1 MKKVTLVLLGILLLI
16 VMTGCGK
23 DKVSISAEDVTTNTI
38 VIKKNNTVQS
48 SIIEDFDKDYYSK
61 EELETFINEEV
72 TDYNKKNGEDQIKM
86 HSIHVT
92 EQKASVVFDYNDI
105 EDYSAFNGTSA
116 KLLTT
121 AQALQEESILSV
133 LEFVDSKTGDTVPR
147 ETALSKEDATVLI
160 IQEPL
165 DIKIDGTILYY
176 SNVVKSEKN
185 VLQTSGENIA
195 VVVFMKKK

>member
-1 MKKVTLVLLGILLLI
+1 MKKITLVLLGILLLI
-16 VMTGCGK
+16 VMSGCGK

-38 VIKKNNTVQS
+38 VIKKDNTVQS
-48 SIIEDFDKDYYSK
+48 SIVEDFDKDYYSK

-72 TDYNKKNGEDQIKM
+72 TDYNKKNGENQIEM
-86 HSIHVT
+86 HSIQVT
-92 EQKASVVFDYNDI
+92 DQKASVVFNYIDI
-105 EDYSAFNGTSA
+105 EDYSVFNGTSA

-147 ETALSKEDATVLI
+147 EVALSKEDATVLI

-185 VLQTSGENIA
+185 VLQASGENLAI
-195 VVVFMKKK
+195 VVFTKKK